1 MAVVLGGISIPSAMA
16 VNEAD
21 LFSTGAF
28 TINTSS
34 ANLFLNNLG
43 STIFTGTDGQEGYAQ
58 PSLGSLVLTDG
69 LFGSVTPSG
78 NPSTVASLSDGYTAT
93 FNLDLTVNTGGYFL
107 SQIAVYGGWN
117 DAGRDNQDYTVSYQ
131 AVGGGAF
138 ITLHTVAFAPPANT
152 PSNTFVSLTNLGI
165 GPIQA
170 LQFTFNNQ
178 ENGYAGYREI
188 SAIGSAVGSTWVG
201 AADSNWGTGGN
212 WNAAG
217 VPANNASPLLFGTTG
232 ANASVDLG
240 SAGRTVTGLLFSSA
254 VGTTIASV
262 STQTLTFDNGASD
275 VGVTADGTH
284 SITAAVALSS
294 NASFNVG
301 GQLTMGGVISQTAA
315 GKTMTKLGNGVLIL
329 GAANTYSGATTVG
342 AGTLRIGVAN
352 ALPSGGA
359 VTVGGG
365 ATLDLNGLNQTV
377 STVGGDGE
385 VTNNSGTASTLT
397 IGAGGA
403 SGSVSTAIKNAAG
416 AVSVVKTGAGTVT
429 LSSLASNYSGGT
441 LVSAGVL
448 GVTGSTASNPLGL
461 GAVTLSGGTLALQG
475 QLEGGLKGEYFGGG
489 PDQAN
494 YSSAAA
500 LNAYWTSITP
510 AVTAQTTTGGQ
521 TDFNFTNGGYGGGA
535 PFAGQGFGNQD
546 NIEARY
552 TGKIYIPQAGI
563 YRFQTTSDDG
573 SIVAIDGTTVALN
586 NFFQGATTR
595 GGIIDLTAG
604 YHDILIGFNEG
615 GGGAGLLVEY
625 TPVGGVSQTLTN
637 RNLVRGLTPST
648 RQVYSNNV
656 TITTNSTIDVTGSPA
671 ASMGALSIGAQTLS
685 LTGMSGASLSFT
697 ATALSGNVT
706 FNPAAATTLKTG
718 PVSGGGVT
726 VTKTGNGNVEILPAS
741 NYSAGTI
748 INSGVVKIGNAASL
762 GTGTVTLAGGTLSF
776 GVGAPGLFEGLLG
789 GNFNQV
795 DPNTN
800 EFIRN
805 TTRLANSTAAGA
817 SIWPAGIND
826 NSTVVYT
833 GYVNNSAATAQTWT
847 FTLGYD
853 DNLSLKID
861 GQTVL
866 NDQPWG
872 NQKSNVTVTPGY
884 HLFEVRLGQGGGGAG
899 PSNTNWFN
907 IGLGLGIDTQGRNDT
922 VASNYT
928 ALPVDPGDGSV
939 FATSVATGYANATVV
954 TGNSTI
960 QAANAGGGAV
970 ARVQMGSLSVGAN
983 TLSLTGTGTVSNTI
997 AATTTTLTGAATFD
1011 VAANTTFKP
1020 GVIGESGVRSLT
1032 KTGAGTLT
1040 AEQAGTFSGGSTV
1053 SAGVLHVGLANAL
1066 GSGPVTLAGGTLRF
1080 GVGQP
1085 GLYEGSLAGSFNE
1098 GGVNPND
1105 SIRLTTRLAELN
1117 GHTYP
1122 TDGLPDNT
1130 TAIYSGLLN
1139 NPTNGDVTWT
1149 FAENFDDNVLLVIDG
1164 QQVLRDTS
1172 WNTPTKGNYTLT
1184 PGLHRFELRV
1194 GQGGGGV
1201 GPTNQGWLNNGIGFG
1216 IDTQGRN
1223 AETASNYQRLSGVG
1237 NGQLYAT
1244 GVAKG
1249 YSNATVVTGNS
1260 TIDAANSLGG
1270 VASAQLAGLSIGGSS
1285 TLTVTGNG
1293 AVNTVSA
1300 TGTTLTGDAGFN
1312 VAANTT
1318 FKPGPIND
1326 GAAARSV
1333 TKSGAGVIRLDESS
1347 VAAANT
1353 TLTGTGGGIVL
1364 GGLAAAE
1371 PLNGGTVVLNGSS
1384 LTLDGKHNGAG
1395 LLGQYYDSAPANS
1408 GGGNPNFATLG
1419 ALTTHLNSLTPAVTA
1434 LTTLNGKLDFN
1445 FSNDPDNRNGAPFNG
1460 GDPSR
1465 GNYGFANADNIEARW
1480 TGLIYVSRVGLARF
1494 ETTSDDGTMVFID
1507 GNDTP
1512 VVNNNFFQGMTTRG
1526 GDYNFTTTGY
1536 HKITLAFYEGAGGA
1550 GALFRWREAGGAMHT
1565 LLNSEVITPFLNAQ
1579 SYNTKVT
1586 VATNSTINVNN
1597 SLQATVGALSIGANT
1612 LTVASQDTTN
1622 APYSL
1627 TAGATTLT
1635 GNATINV
1642 GASAGGGAGTIKLG
1656 PVGQSGGSQALTK
1669 AGNGTLVLTGD
1680 SSYTGTTVVSA
1691 GELRVGEG
1699 GTTGSLGAGAV
1710 TDNAAII
1717 FNRSNALTVTAP
1729 ISGTG
1734 SVTNAGGASNVLNLD
1749 GAQGY
1754 AVLNANTGTTNVNGS
1769 FTNGTA
1775 TVNANSRLNF
1785 GASQTLG
1792 ALNIGAGVVVTFGAG
1807 APAFAGG
1814 KGASAVVPEP
1824 GSIGLLMVGA
1834 LGLLGRRRRK
1844 GA

>member
-1 MAVVLGGISIPSAMA
+1 MLGGISIPAALA

-21 LFSTGAF
+21 RFSTGAF
-28 TINTSS
+28 TINTSAS
-34 ANLFLNNLG
+34 NLFLNNLG
-43 STIFTGTDGQEGYAQ
+43 STIFTGTDGVEGYAQ

-93 FNLDLTVNTGGYFL
+93 FNLDLSVNTGGYFL

-138 ITLHTVAFAPPANT
+138 ITLHTVAFTPPAGT
-152 PSNTFVSLTNLGI
+152 PSNTFVSLTDLGI

-170 LQFTFNNQ
+170 LQFTFNSQ

-201 AADSNWGTGGN
+201 ATDSDWGTGGN

-254 VGTTIASV
+254 VGTTIASA

-284 SITAAVALSS
+284 AITAAVALSS

-301 GQLTMGGVISQTAA
+301 GQLTMGAAISQTAA
-315 GKTMTKLGNGVLIL
+315 GKTLTKLGNGVLIL
-329 GAANTYSGATTVG
+329 NAASTYSGATTIG
-342 AGTLRIGVAN
+342 AGTIRMGVAN

-365 ATLDLNGLNQTV
+365 ATLDLNGFSQTV
-377 STVGGDGE
+377 STAGGDGT
-385 VTNNSGTASTLT
+385 VTNSTGTPGTFT

-403 SGSVSTAIKNAAG
+403 SGSVSTAIKDGAG

-429 LSSLASNYSGGT
+429 LSSLTSNYSGGT

-448 GVTGSTASNPLGL
+448 GVTGSTASNPLGV
-461 GAVTLSGGTLALQG
+461 GGVTLAGGTLALQG
-475 QLEGGLKGEYFGGG
+475 QLEGGLKGEYFSGG

-494 YSSAAA
+494 YASAAA
-500 LNAYWTSITP
+500 LNAYWGTITP

-521 TDFNFTNGGYGGGA
+521 TDFNFSNGGGYGGGA
-535 PFAGQGFGNQD
+535 PFVSQGFGGTD
-546 NIEARY
+546 NIQARF
-552 TGKIYIPQAGI
+552 TGKIYLPQAGI

-573 SIVAIDGTTVALN
+573 SVLAIDGTTVALN

-595 GGIIDLTAG
+595 GGNIDLTAG
-604 YHDILIGFNEG
+604 YHDIMIGFNEG

-637 RNLVRGLTPST
+637 RNLVRDLTPST
-648 RQVYSNNV
+648 RQVFTNNV
-656 TITTNSTIDVTGSPA
+656 TVTSNSTIDVTNSLT

-685 LTGMSGASLSFT
+685 LTGASGASLSFT
-697 ATALSGNVT
+697 ATVLSGNATLNSVSG
-706 FNPAAATTLKTG
+706 TTLKPGPVFGATENLTKTG
-718 PVSGGGVT
+718 SGNLELLSPGTYSGGTIVSGGV
-726 VTKTGNGNVEILPAS
+726 L
-741 NYSAGTI
+741 
-748 INSGVVKIGNAASL
+748 KIGNTASL
-762 GTGTVTLAGGTLSF
+762 GSGTVTLAGGTLSF
-776 GVGAPGLFEGLLG
+776 GVGVAGLNEGILA

-795 DPNTN
+795 DANPN
-800 EFIRN
+800 EFVRN

-817 SIWPAGIND
+817 SIWPLGIND

-833 GYVNNSAATAQTWT
+833 GYINNSAATAQTWT

-866 NDQPWG
+866 NDGPWG

-884 HLFEVRLGQGGGGAG
+884 HQFEVRLGQGGGGAG

-939 FATSVATGYANATVV
+939 FAASVATGYSNATVV
-954 TGNSTI
+954 TANSGI
-960 QAANAGGGAV
+960 QAANAGGGPV
-970 ARVQMGSLSVGAN
+970 ARVQMGSLSIGAN
-983 TLSLTGTGTVSNTI
+983 TLSLSGTGTVSNLI
-997 AATTTTLTGAATFD
+997 GATGTTLSGAAAFD
-1011 VAANTTFKP
+1011 VAASTTFKP
-1020 GVIGESGVRSLT
+1020 GVLGESGTGSFT
-1032 KTGAGTLT
+1032 KSGAGTLA
-1040 AEQAGTFSGGSTV
+1040 AEQTGSFTGGTTL
-1053 SAGVLHVGLANAL
+1053 SAGVLHVGKNTAL
-1066 GSGPVTLAGGTLRF
+1066 GSGQVTLAGGTLRF
-1080 GVGQP
+1080 GVGQA
-1085 GLYEGSLAGSFNE
+1085 GLYEGALAGAFDQT
-1098 GGVNPND
+1098 GANPND

-1139 NPTNGDVTWT
+1139 NPTNGNVTWT
-1149 FAENFDDNVLLVIDG
+1149 FVENFDDNVRLMIDG
-1164 QQVLRDTS
+1164 TQVLFDSS
-1172 WNTPTKGNYTLT
+1172 WNTPTKSNYTLT
-1184 PGLHRFELRV
+1184 PGLHQFELRV

-1223 AETASNYQRLSGVG
+1223 AEVPGNYQRLSDLGD
-1237 NGQLYAT
+1237 GQLYAT
-1244 GVAKG
+1244 GAATG
-1249 YSNATVVTGNS
+1249 YANSTVVTGNS
-1260 TIDAANSLGG
+1260 TISAANSIGG
-1270 VASAQLAGLSIGGSS
+1270 KASVALADLSIGSH

-1293 AVNTVSA
+1293 VTSTVAA
-1300 TGTTLTGDAGFN
+1300 TGTTLTGNATFD

-1318 FKPGPIND
+1318 FKPGALDD

-1333 TKSGAGVIRLDESS
+1333 TKSGAGVIRLDADA

-1353 TLTGTGGGIVL
+1353 TLTGSAGGVVL
-1364 GGLAAAE
+1364 GGVVGVE
-1371 PLNGGTVVLNGSS
+1371 PLNGGTIVLNGSS
-1384 LTLDGKHNGAG
+1384 LTLDGQNNGAG
-1395 LLGQYYDSAPANS
+1395 LTGQYYNSNPANS
-1408 GGGNPNFATLG
+1408 GGSNPNFATLS
-1419 ALTTHLNSLTPAVTA
+1419 ALTSHLDGMTPAVTA

-1445 FSNDPDNRNGAPFNG
+1445 FSNAPDNRNGAPFNG

-1465 GNYGFANADNIEARW
+1465 GDYGFANADNIEARW
-1480 TGLIYVSRVGLARF
+1480 TGLIYVSQPGVARF

-1512 VVNNNFFQGMTTRG
+1512 VADNNFFQGFATVRG
-1526 GDYNFTTTGY
+1526 GDYNFTTAGY
-1536 HKITLAFYEGAGGA
+1536 HKITLAFYEGGGGA

-1565 LLNSEVITPFLNAQ
+1565 LLNSEVITSWVNTQ
-1579 SYNTKVT
+1579 SYNTNVT
-1586 VATNSTINVNN
+1586 VATNSTINVSN

-1612 LTVASQDTTN
+1612 LTVASPDTTN
-1622 APYSL
+1622 AAYSL

-1635 GNATINV
+1635 GNATLSV
-1642 GASAGGGAGTIKLG
+1642 ASSTGGGAATLKLG
-1656 PVGQSGGSQALTK
+1656 PVGQTGGSQGLTK
-1669 AGNGTLVLTGD
+1669 TGNGTLILTGD
-1680 SSYTGTTVVSA
+1680 STYTGATVVSA
-1691 GELRVGEG
+1691 GVLRVGEG
-1699 GTTGSLGAGAV
+1699 GTTGSLGTGPV

-1717 FNRSNALTVTAP
+1717 FNRSNTLTVTAP

-1754 AVLNANTGTTNVNGS
+1754 ALLTASAGTTNVNGS

-1775 TVNANSRLNF
+1775 TVNANSTVNF

-1792 ALNIGAGVVVTFGAG
+1792 ALNIGAGAVVTFGSG
-1807 APAFAGG
+1807 PFAFAGG
-1814 KGASAVVPEP
+1814 KGATAVVPEP
-1824 GSIGLLMVGA
+1824 GSLGLLMAGA
-1834 LGLLGRRRRK
+1834 LGLLGRRRRR
-1844 GA
+1844 GV